1 MNVILLINVTF
12 PWNLVVP
19 YPAIQK
25 KCFWIFFW
33 HLLTPESVWLLKG
46 GRLGYEATRFLSSCW
61 SHKSALVCS
70 WPEACV
76 LPPPS
81 APAELGMSHPQ
92 ILYHSNSPKPCHSF
106 DFLIPGCWQRMAPE
120 RDLLFAVHS
129 LSWRAET
136 CSVLNTAEQQ
146 HNFWACWWAH
156 ASRASSAYTY
166 MGYFALK
173 NESYN
178 QKATQNSKKT
188 RRTNLVFKPV

>member
-1 MNVILLINVTF
+1 MNVILLISVTS
-12 PWNLVVP
+12 PWKLVVP

-46 GRLGYEATRFLSSCW
+46 GRLRYEATRFLSSCW

-70 WPEACV
+70 WPGACV

-106 DFLIPGCWQRMAPE
+106 DFLIPGCWQKMALE
-120 RDLLFAVHS
+120 RDLLSAVHS
-129 LSWRAET
+129 LSWKQKH
-136 CSVLNTAEQQ
+136 VQ
-146 HNFWACWWAH
+146 CW
-156 ASRASSAYTY
+156 T
-166 MGYFALK
+166 L
-173 NESYN
+173 
-178 QKATQNSKKT
+178 QNSNT
-188 RRTNLVFKPV
+188 ISELAGELMQAEPVVLTHIWVILP